1 MRTLGKDREK
11 QRGAE
16 QMERDEEMY
25 GMAKGTNARLQT
37 ERNRTPSFTAIPD
50 PVRAPYRPS
59 LKLDNV
65 YALSVTL
72 HSSIND
78 SPSSRSEK
86 QVANQT
92 HEIGH
97 VQCDPILTASTGV
110 PSQRRFQT
118 VEKSS

>member
-25 GMAKGTNARLQT
+25 GQGTNARLPSHPDQT

-50 PVRAPYRPS
+50 FPS
-59 LKLDNV
+59 PTSQCALRTDTIALKLDNV

-86 QVANQT
+86 QVANHT

-97 VQCDPILTASTGV
+97 VQRDPILTAST
-110 PSQRRFQT
+110 
-118 VEKSS
+118 